1 MEMIRASKLGGI
13 VPGVL
18 ISDEAISAIFT
29 KKTLLGHVNAST
41 GDITSCLYTYGLRS
55 RQTSRTGGYHTKTI

>member
-1 MEMIRASKLGGI
+1 MKRLADNLEMIRASKLGGI

-29 KKTLLGHVNAST
+29 KKTLLGHECFNW
-41 GDITSCLYTYGLRS
+41 
-55 RQTSRTGGYHTKTI
+55 